1 MNELKNTP
9 TPILLDQN
17 SKDYADLIGKVRDY
31 VQRIAKRMGYAYR
44 LNKADIEDV
53 VASIIEL
60 FHCRYQT
67 GEYDRT
73 RDYQA
78 YLYRQIEGRVQ
89 QMAKIKHRYGQQL
102 PFATADDDYD
112 TEGSVI
118 YLQNNHF
125 ESANEI
131 FNSDNYNHLLS
142 IINKLSET
150 SRTLINLKAIGYS
163 NQEIACHLGVSYNV
177 ATVRI
182 FRAKTELEQ
191 ALKKAGYPIPRRRQS
206 A

>member
-1 MNELKNTP
+1 MNELKT

-17 SKDYADLIGKVRDY
+17 SEAYAALIGKVRDY
-31 VQRIAKRMGYAYR
+31 VHRLAKKIGYGYK
-44 LNKADIEDV
+44 LDKADIEDV
-53 VASIIEL
+53 VSSTMEY
-60 FHCRYQT
+60 FHTNYQADV
-67 GEYDRT
+67 YDRS

-78 YLYRQIEGRVQ
+78 YLYNQVRGRVQ
-89 QMAKIKHRYGQQL
+89 QRCRIKRRFGQEL
-102 PFATADDDYD
+102 PYATADDNHDN
-112 TEGSVI
+112 ESSVI
-118 YLQNNHF
+118 HLQNNHF

-163 NQEIACHLGVSYNV
+163 NQEIACHLGISYNL
-177 ATVRI
+177 ATVKL

-191 ALKKAGYPIPRRRQS
+191 ALKKEGYPIPRRRLS